1 MKIAHTLLLVLSS
14 TGGMAFADPAGKVP
28 TLTLRFAE
36 VVEVNPRYVQVPCA
50 TCGGLPDLRFA
61 GTTFK
66 YRCDGE
72 LYENWTMSELQVGLR
87 VQVAGCGNLVV
98 TNDRKAVVE
107 GRANES
113 SK

>member
-1 MKIAHTLLLVLSS
+1 MKTVHTLLLVLSS
-14 TGGMAFADPAGKVP
+14 TGGIAFAAPAEKVP

-50 TCGGLPDLRFA
+50 SCGGTPDLRFT

-66 YRCDGE
+66 YSCDGE

-98 TNDRKAVVE
+98 TNDRKAIIE

-113 SK
+113 SQ